1 MAEEV
6 AAGAALVVDP
16 ADPVALADAIIS
28 VLTDQGLSLVRML
41 EPAPPEGFLERND
54 AYRAAR
60 HIPRLLVLV
69 CEKR

>member
-1 MAEEV
+1 MEQETIEEV
-6 AAGAALVVDP
+6 ELGIRIPFIHRPL
-16 ADPVALADAIIS
+16 S
-28 VLTDQGLSLVRML
+28 VYLNTLTDQGLSLVRML
-41 EPAPPEGFLERND
+41 EPAPPEAFLERND